1 MLELN
6 PKKDLVEVITICT
19 CTWYQVIEPL
29 LERTL
34 CTLVALGHTFTHPGQ
49 QGHVATFAVIG
60 ARGRPHLARTYF
72 LRELSGV
79 RTDATKAKFLRFD
92 INFQLCSRGLYLVTI
107 VLSLFVEGC
116 AEIDV
121 TFFMLCYM
129 LHLPQHDRHHG
140 LAGVGEREDFDPLH
154 HFALDL
160 VVTLEV
166 DIVPRY
172 PFLVPKVRLHAG
184 KHHQYRRHHCYIG
197 QLRQHAL
204 KKVPSFPP
212 RAPVIVPIFHPR
224 PTWLV
229 TTLYIGTFQYVLP
242 SLF

>member
-6 PKKDLVEVITICT
+6 PKKDLVEVIAICT

-72 LRELSGV
+72 LRELSRV

-154 HFALDL
+154 HFTLDL
-160 VVTLEV
+160 VVTLEPGGRHCTT
-166 DIVPRY
+166 IPVPC
-172 PFLVPKVRLHAG
+172 P
-184 KHHQYRRHHCYIG
+184 
-197 QLRQHAL
+197 
-204 KKVPSFPP
+204 
-212 RAPVIVPIFHPR
+212 
-224 PTWLV
+224 
-229 TTLYIGTFQYVLP
+229 
-242 SLF
+242 

>member
-1 MLELN
+1 MVL
-6 PKKDLVEVITICT
+6 LV
-19 CTWYQVIEPL
+19 
-29 LERTL
+29 
-34 CTLVALGHTFTHPGQ
+34 
-49 QGHVATFAVIG
+49 
-60 ARGRPHLARTYF
+60 
-72 LRELSGV
+72 
-79 RTDATKAKFLRFD
+79 
-92 INFQLCSRGLYLVTI
+92 
-107 VLSLFVEGC
+107 
-116 AEIDV
+116 
-121 TFFMLCYM
+121 
-129 LHLPQHDRHHG
+129 
-140 LAGVGEREDFDPLH
+140 GVGEREDVDPLH

-172 PFLVPKVRLHAG
+172 PFLVPKVRLPAG
-184 KHHQYRRHHCYIG
+184 KHQYRRHHCYIG